1 MNKFEQLVEYVINDE
16 TEKAR
21 ELFHEIVVEKSRNIY
36 EQMMEEEELDEA
48 KDDGDEEL
56 EEAKDDG
63 DEELDESLGGDRA
76 DDLIDDVE
84 AEEQGMSEGDEEAE
98 FDDGAE
104 EIGTDVTHDIEG
116 EHDEGGLEDRVVDLE
131 DKLDELMA
139 EFESLMGDEAG
150 EMGGEDD
157 ADMDAM
163 DAEEVVDD
171 EFETEGMMENVTL
184 KAVAKPSNTGVAGKS
199 PVAANSGAKGAMA
212 KPVHPTG
219 TEAQGRPAP
228 TAKDAIG
235 KVGNTPSQSTQKP
248 TPATKPNLGQ
258 TAGVN
263 TKSVIQ

>member
-48 KDDGDEEL
+48 KDDGD
-56 EEAKDDG
+56 K
-63 DEELDESLGGDRA
+63 ELDESLGGDQA

-84 AEEQGMSEGDEEAE
+84 AEERGMSEGDEEAE

-150 EMGGEDD
+150 EMGGGVD